1 MIRKIA
7 LSTAALGFA
16 AAAWTFAASSPAV
29 AGETIHVVK
38 TPTCGCCTA
47 WVKLARQRG
56 YTVEVTDTRDYVG
69 MKRDAG
75 VPQTMQACHTSR
87 IGKYVIEGHVPFE
100 AVEKLMSE
108 RPDVRGIAVPGM
120 PAGSPGMGTD
130 PKARYDVYA
139 FGGTA
144 DAKKPPVF
152 YRAGE

>member
-1 MIRKIA
+1 M
-7 LSTAALGFA
+7 STTTA
-16 AAAWTFAASSPAV
+16 PAI

-56 YTVEVTDTRDYVG
+56 YTVNVTDTRDYVG

-87 IGKYVIEGHVPFE
+87 IGDYVVEGHVPFE
-100 AVEKLMSE
+100 AIEKLMSE
-108 RPDVRGIAVPGM
+108 RPDIRGIAVPGM

-130 PKARYDVYA
+130 PKAKYDVYA

-144 DAKKPPVF
+144 NAKKPPVF